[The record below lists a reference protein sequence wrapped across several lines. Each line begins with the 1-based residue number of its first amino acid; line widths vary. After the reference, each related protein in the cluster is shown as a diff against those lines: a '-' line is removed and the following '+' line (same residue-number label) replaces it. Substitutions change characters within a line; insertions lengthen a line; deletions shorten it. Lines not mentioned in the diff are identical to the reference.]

1 MNESD
6 KVRLHHILDAIN
18 EIEEFTDSI
27 DLTTFQTNRLV
38 RNATIRSFEIIG
50 EAVNSLSMDIKESET
65 IFPWQGWKDVRNVLI
80 HQYFGVDYEMVYNTI
95 QNDLP
100 ELKSKVKS
108 LLE

>member
-1 MNESD
+1 MNEND
-6 KVRLHHILDAIN
+6 KVRLQHILDAIN

-50 EAVNSLSMDIKESET
+50 EAVNSLSMDIKESEM
-65 IFPWQGWKDVRNVLI
+65 IFPWQGWKDFRNVLI

-108 LLE
+108 LLK